1 MINKKFIFS
10 AFALLA
16 MGLGASAQT
25 TISFETEDFKSIGV
39 YDQWSESPFRTGALK
54 GNAGVTDN
62 PDKNVDE
69 VLGMAPNGT
78 DKVLAL
84 QRSRHGGNA
93 FGVRID
99 LNSTFEL
106 TPQTQYL
113 HVMINRPY
121 SGRIMVVGL
130 GKRTEAQERISAF
143 AGSVKLALSS
153 IGQRNTAS
161 SRRQYE
167 AG

>member
-54 GNAGVTDN
+54 GNAAVTDN

-69 VLGMAPNGT
+69 VLGNFKRLDNEGKLEPQLLDIG
-78 DKVLAL
+78 D
-84 QRSRHGGNA
+84 
-93 FGVRID
+93 VRVD
-99 LNSTFEL
+99 
-106 TPQTQYL
+106 
-113 HVMINRPY
+113 
-121 SGRIMVVGL
+121 
-130 GKRTEAQERISAF
+130 
-143 AGSVKLALSS
+143 
-153 IGQRNTAS
+153 
-161 SRRQYE
+161 
-167 AG
+167 